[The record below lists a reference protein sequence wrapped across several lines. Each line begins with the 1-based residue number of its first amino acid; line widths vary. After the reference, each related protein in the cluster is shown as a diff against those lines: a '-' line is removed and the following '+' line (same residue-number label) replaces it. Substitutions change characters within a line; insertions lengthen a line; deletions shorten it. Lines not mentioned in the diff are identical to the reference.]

1 MNIKDLRSKTGL
13 SQKKFGERLG
23 LQGQSILLYEKE
35 ERKVP
40 ASIQKLI
47 RYEFAKYL
55 PETERLYPEGI
66 GSNEDLS
73 ADENSIY
80 TNLKEDFKELQE
92 KYALAANLKEI
103 VAYQK
108 ETINSLK
115 DQIQMYKDQLGISGP
130 GNQQTA

>member
-1 MNIKDLRSKTGL
+1 MLRAKADL
-13 SQKKFGERLG
+13 SQKAFGEKICVKA
-23 LQGQSILLYEKE
+23 QTIQKYESG
-35 ERKVP
+35 ERNVP
-40 ASIQKLI
+40 DSIQKLI

-130 GNQQTA
+130 GNKQTA